1 MRQSLLLGA
10 LVGNALLCASAALP
24 AAAPTST
31 ASGRAVDCSA
41 AYGGSSAT
49 CHPAPCDEPYAE
61 FPGTWRGQF
70 MAYVRERSAPGT
82 PVFRPYQNEV
92 RYDGCLINSDN
103 HEFLAVG
110 HRHDTFPAYQ
120 GLPAKEE
127 SGLIIIGHRADGTAF
142 LRAVNR
148 PGHVDDFALTYR
160 NTAAGLTIWTRQV
173 PAAADQP
180 AMTVTTIDGRDAA
193 SENPSQR
200 AVVVTLTV
208 GPEDHPVWSGVI
220 AHGTHTRS

>member
-1 MRQSLLLGA
+1 MRQSLLPGA
-10 LVGNALLCASAALP
+10 LLGSALLCTSTFVP
-24 AAAPTST
+24 AAAPAAA
-31 ASGRAVDCSA
+31 ASAQGVDCSE

-49 CHPAPCDEPYAE
+49 CAPVPCDGPYAQ
-61 FPGTWRGQF
+61 FPGTWRGPF
-70 MAYVRERSAPGT
+70 MAYVRERSEPGK

-127 SGLIIIGHRADGTAF
+127 SGLLIIGHRADGTPF

-148 PGHVDDFALTYR
+148 PGQVDEFSLTYR
-160 NTAAGLTIWTRQV
+160 NTAAGFTIWTRQV
-173 PAAADQP
+173 PAVADHP
-180 AMTVTTIDGRDAA
+180 AMTVTI
-193 SENPSQR
+193 
-200 AVVVTLTV
+200 
-208 GPEDHPVWSGVI
+208 
-220 AHGTHTRS
+220 